1 MYGPAVRSRENDEP
15 GEYGLAS
22 MYQASCWSSCFGP
35 SWKSTRV
42 QPYYRPCLEGAIR
55 VISSRMRWK
64 TFSPSLLFLSQTSVG
79 NSDCRA
85 HMTLLAMSA
94 DSRRLERGPER
105 SDLEVATAV
114 QDAPDD
120 AGNFV
125 GECRGLPPTC
135 AALYSARQ
143 RVLKE
148 GREPLSYTARDVLG
162 AHYSPGWAVAPPWR
176 ASYK

>member
-1 MYGPAVRSRENDEP
+1 MYGAAVRCKRKNDEP
-15 GEYGLAS
+15 GV
-22 MYQASCWSSCFGP
+22 
-35 SWKSTRV
+35 SWKSARV
-42 QPYYRPCLEGAIR
+42 QPYYRPCLEGLFG
-55 VISSRMRWK
+55 SSVLGCAG

-85 HMTLLAMSA
+85 RMTLLAMSA

-105 SDLEVATAV
+105 SDPEVATPV
-114 QDAPDD
+114 QDTPDD
-120 AGNFV
+120 ADFV

-148 GREPLSYTARDVLG
+148 GRELLSYIARDVLG